1 MIFKKDKIDVLIFF
15 VIFVLILAFIYF
27 TTEKKN
33 QVTSYK
39 LRIYSNFESANYK
52 VLDSINNQLI
62 KSISRKCEI
71 KRTKIFP
78 GGQGLSIESECEKEI
93 PDIAEL
99 KKINTKS
106 IQEYFLKRHLAK
118 QNILVE
124 KLSISKSKIKAFD
137 EYSIEHDLPIH
148 DNLRRGLVVAKI
160 AAEKRLDVSIEQENK
175 ITQTNFIDKYNII
188 FDEKKKIINP
198 SFTVLI
204 IFSLILTILIF
215 LSFKSLRL
223 FKK

>member
-1 MIFKKDKIDVLIFF
+1 M
-15 VIFVLILAFIYF
+15 ILAFIYSQQK
-27 TTEKKN
+27 KKN

-99 KKINTKS
+99 KK
-106 IQEYFLKRHLAK
+106 
-118 QNILVE
+118 
-124 KLSISKSKIKAFD
+124 
-137 EYSIEHDLPIH
+137 
-148 DNLRRGLVVAKI
+148 
-160 AAEKRLDVSIEQENK
+160 NK
-175 ITQTNFIDKYNII
+175 YKKY
-188 FDEKKKIINP
+188 
-198 SFTVLI
+198 
-204 IFSLILTILIF
+204 
-215 LSFKSLRL
+215 
-223 FKK
+223 

>member
-1 MIFKKDKIDVLIFF
+1 M
-15 VIFVLILAFIYF
+15 
-27 TTEKKN
+27 
-33 QVTSYK
+33 
-39 LRIYSNFESANYK
+39 
-52 VLDSINNQLI
+52 
-62 KSISRKCEI
+62 
-71 KRTKIFP
+71 
-78 GGQGLSIESECEKEI
+78 
-93 PDIAEL
+93 
-99 KKINTKS
+99 
-106 IQEYFLKRHLAK
+106 
-118 QNILVE
+118 E

-160 AAEKRLDVSIEQENK
+160 AAEKRLDISIEQENK

-188 FDEKKKIINP
+188 FDEKKIINP